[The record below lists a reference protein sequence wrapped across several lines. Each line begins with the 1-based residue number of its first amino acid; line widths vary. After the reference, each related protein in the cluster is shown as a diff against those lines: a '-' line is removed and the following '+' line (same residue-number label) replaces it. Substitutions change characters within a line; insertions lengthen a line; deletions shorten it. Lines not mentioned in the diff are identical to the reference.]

1 MKIMKIKL
9 LGILALLGVS
19 CDEVDRSGNKIIEL
33 YSGGT
38 IVDIWEAKNI
48 YRSGGSVYFT
58 DVDCNCEV
66 KIHGTF
72 IITPRKEYTTTAQ
85 AGERLTRNNY
95 DNINVT
101 N

>member
-9 LGILALLGVS
+9 LSMVALLAVS
-19 CDEVDRSGNKIIEL
+19 CSEADKSGNKIIEL

-38 IVDIWEAKNI
+38 LVDIWEATNI

-58 DVDCNCEV
+58 DVDCGCEV

-72 IITPRKEYTTTAQ
+72 IITPRKEYTTTSQ
-85 AGERLTRNNY
+85 AGERLTRNKI
-95 DNINVT
+95 DNIIAYN
-101 N
+101 